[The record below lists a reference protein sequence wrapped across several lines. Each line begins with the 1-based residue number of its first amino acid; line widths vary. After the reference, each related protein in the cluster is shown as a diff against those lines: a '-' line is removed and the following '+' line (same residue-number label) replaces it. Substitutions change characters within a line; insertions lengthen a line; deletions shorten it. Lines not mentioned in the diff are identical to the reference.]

1 MFPLIYF
8 IAGILFVRIVMPILD
23 QITSWIITAI
33 DKRKGKIAV
42 TLTEYE
48 KEIKDIVGGDAPVT
62 RQIGFVVNDPSEYD
76 TESPEEE
83 EEDV

>member
-8 IAGILFVRIVMPILD
+8 VAGILFVRCVLPLLD
-23 QITSWIITAI
+23 NLISWFVTYIE
-33 DKRKGKIAV
+33 KKKGKIAV

-48 KEIKDIVGGDAPVT
+48 KEIGDIVGENDAPVT
-62 RQIGFVVNDPSEYD
+62 RQIGFVVDDPSEYD
-76 TESPEEE
+76 TEEEEE